1 MLKVWSF
8 LEVLEGSYFGFVD
21 KIKGLGIQCVAQ
33 VRVNFSEHC
42 LKFGLWEVQS
52 SKSLHVKKSENKF
65 ALKTG
70 IE

>member
-42 LKFGLWEVQS
+42 LKFGLWGIWEVQS
-52 SKSLHVKKSENKF
+52 SKSLHVKN
-65 ALKTG
+65 
-70 IE
+70 